1 VWQSWDG
8 NDSEIYLW
16 EGGTTTN
23 ISNNS
28 TSDGSPA
35 ISGSNVVW
43 QGHDGNDYEIYLWEG
58 GTTTQITSSSR
69 TDMDPAISGSNV
81 VWGGHDGN
89 DYEIYLMRG
98 APPAAN
104 LVPSISFD
112 GLALLGGLVLGI
124 VAWARRGR

>member
-1 VWQSWDG
+1 MRKLTPRV
-8 NDSEIYLW
+8 L
-16 EGGTTTN
+16 GGTL
-23 ISNNS
+23 IGLALVLGASLAAAR
-28 TSDGSPA
+28 P
-35 ISGSNVVW
+35 
-43 QGHDGNDYEIYLWEG
+43 
-58 GTTTQITSSSR
+58 TTTRITDNSSIDQYPD
-69 TDMDPAISGSNV
+69 TSGSNV